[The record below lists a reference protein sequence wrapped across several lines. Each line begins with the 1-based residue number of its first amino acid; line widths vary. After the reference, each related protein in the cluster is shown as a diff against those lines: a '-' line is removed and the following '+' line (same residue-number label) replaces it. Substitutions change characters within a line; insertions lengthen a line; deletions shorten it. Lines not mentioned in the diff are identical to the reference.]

1 MEFDNNQTEFT
12 PQQINGL
19 LSSAMLQS
27 GGYDRSSRRERIAA
41 QFIAAMISSGHY
53 ESIGHQ
59 RWNDVSD
66 NLVECAIS
74 LTDKLIIRL
83 ETDKYFPNPPEEP
96 PTVGLSESP
105 QMDDDKKI
113 IPVDINPCTFCSNIE
128 DTATTRYLVSR
139 SDLPNEI
146 KAKLLNHI
154 ESWLPEYQSQLHP
167 SLHKALMSMELRGN
181 NLLRSLLY
189 EEAIKRGFDPKH
201 ITVCGR
207 VYHRD

>member
-1 MEFDNNQTEFT
+1 MQGSII
-12 PQQINGL
+12 INLDGDTFSICIKGNKGL
-19 LSSAMLQS
+19 MCLREGKIGDSITNVDEVYDILHSALE
-27 GGYDRSSRRERIAA
+27 G
-41 QFIAAMISSGHY
+41 
-53 ESIGHQ
+53 
-59 RWNDVSD
+59 NDD
-66 NLVECAIS
+66 VE
-74 LTDKLIIRL
+74 D
-83 ETDKYFPNPPEEP
+83 D
-96 PTVGLSESP
+96 SP
-105 QMDDDKKI
+105 FAEI
-113 IPVDINPCTFCSNIE
+113 IPADINPCTFCSNIE

-154 ESWLPEYQSQLHP
+154 ESWLPEYQSQLHH

-207 VYHRD
+207 VYHQD